1 VAFVFLRALHS
12 SVLGALLTFAPSVL
26 HPVYEAPGARSQ
38 IDPLADQ
45 QLSGLIMW
53 IPFGVLFI
61 AFGLGLFAAWLGESE
76 RRVALGRTSAAA
88 AGPRRHSA
96 PELDAPATP
105 AAR

>member
-1 VAFVFLRALHS
+1 VAFVFQTALHS
-12 SVLGALLTFAPSVL
+12 SVLGALLAFAPSVL
-26 HPVYEAPGARSQ
+26 YPVYEAPGARWQ
-38 IDPLADQ
+38 IDPLADR
-45 QLSGLIMW
+45 QLAGLIVW
-53 IPFGVLFI
+53 VPFGVRFI
-61 AFGLGLFAAWLGESE
+61 ALGLGLFAAWLGESE